1 MDNFE
6 AYAPP
11 KAVVVDAPVDQ
22 PKIPLAF
29 TILLA
34 IYIVLHVVGSLM
46 SFSGTGI
53 VWGGVLAIAAFKTV
67 QGSRPASRV
76 LGALLVLSAVMA
88 LFVVIAAFPKTHADS
103 IVPFVVMLAMMAW
116 LLAMA
121 GFIFLNPTMQAVFR
135 KSDAKKW
142 SGG

>member
-11 KAVVVDAPVDQ
+11 KAVVADASIES
-22 PKIPLAF
+22 PKIPLSF
-29 TILLA
+29 KLLLL
-34 IYIVLHVVGSLM
+34 VFVFLHVLGSITSL
-46 SFSGTGI
+46 SGSGI
-53 VWGGVLAIAAFKTV
+53 VWGGVMAIASWKTL

-76 LGALLVLSAVMA
+76 LGALLVLTAIVSIVGAVAIFPKSPFDSLVPVAVMG
-88 LFVVIAAFPKTHADS
+88 
-103 IVPFVVMLAMMAW
+103 AMAVY
-116 LLAMA
+116 LLALV
-121 GFIFLNPTMQAVFR
+121 GFIFFHPAMQAVFR